1 MHTLDR
7 IDTNALR
14 GVCMHRHSRARIK
27 AHTASRSHT
36 PSISPP
42 ARGLTGPEV
51 RKRRERGGGW
61 TSGEKMR
68 ALVLQVL
75 PTTVRLKW
83 KKMFSLSEP
92 KWCFS
97 EGGKQLLNWSPHKKR
112 SHNRK
117 FSIFFFSENQLGFVS
132 LVTKPTGNILDSDK
146 TSSKKLLKYE
156 VLDFATTESKCV

>member
-7 IDTNALR
+7 IDTNALW
-14 GVCMHRHSRARIK
+14 GVCMHRHSWARIK

-61 TSGEKMR
+61 MSGEKMR

-83 KKMFSLSEP
+83 NKMFSLSEP

-97 EGGKQLLNWSPHKKR
+97 EGGKQLLNWSPHKKT

-117 FSIFFFSENQLGFVS
+117 FSIFLFL
-132 LVTKPTGNILDSDK
+132 K
-146 TSSKKLLKYE
+146 TSSALLVWWQNPLE
-156 VLDFATTESKCV
+156 IFLTQTRRPQRNS